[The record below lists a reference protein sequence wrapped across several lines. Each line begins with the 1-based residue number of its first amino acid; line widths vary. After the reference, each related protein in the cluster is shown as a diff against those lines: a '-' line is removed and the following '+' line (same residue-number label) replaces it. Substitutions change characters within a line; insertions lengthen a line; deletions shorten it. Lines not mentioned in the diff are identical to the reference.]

1 MRRAKV
7 VCTIGPSSNT
17 PERIEALIR
26 AGMNVARLNFSHG
39 THEEHA
45 RVIHHIR
52 AIAERLREPIAI
64 LQDLQGP
71 KIRVGRFQH
80 GEVQLTEG
88 QMFSFVTADVLG
100 DETRVSTTYPELA
113 RDVCEGEEILLD
125 DDLLRVRVERIHDE
139 MVDVRVLVGGTL
151 RNNKGMNLPSTRV
164 SIPALTAKDREDLEF
179 GLAHNVDYVALSF
192 VRSGLDIHQLRCYLP
207 EDRYLC
213 PGVIAKI
220 EKPQAVQNLHE
231 IVAAADG
238 IMVARGDL
246 GVELPAEQVPII
258 QKRAIELANSMG
270 KLSITATQ
278 MLESMTVNPL
288 PTRAEAS
295 DVANAIFD
303 GTDAVML
310 SGETAAG
317 RYPIE
322 SVEMMCR
329 IVAEAESSAFF
340 RFDRARV
347 RGADG
352 LQSFAVAISRAAGAA
367 ADDLNVAAIVCFT
380 VGGGT
385 ARLIKSQ
392 RSNRQVV
399 AFTPIEQTWRKMALY
414 RGIRPVHT
422 EVRYETDALIS
433 MVEDRLCEEGLARP
447 GDQLIIVMGVP
458 VGVGTPTNT
467 IKFHAIPFD
476 RPLPPSR

>member
-7 VCTIGPSSNT
+7 VCTIGPASRSE
-17 PERIEALIR
+17 ERLEELVL

-39 THEEHA
+39 SHEDHA
-45 RVIHHIR
+45 LVI
-52 AIAERLREPIAI
+52 ERLRRIADRHRLPIAL

-71 KIRVGRFQH
+71 KIRVGRFEH
-80 GEVQLTEG
+80 GEVMLTEG
-88 QMFSFVTADVLG
+88 QMFSFVTGEVVG

-113 RDVCEGEEILLD
+113 NDVREGEDILLD
-125 DDLLRVRVERIHDE
+125 DGLLRVRVERIVDDV
-139 MVDVRVLVGGTL
+139 VDVRVLVGGRL
-151 RNNKGMNLPSTRV
+151 RNNKGMNLPTTRV

-179 GLAHNVDYVALSF
+179 GLSQGVDYVALSF

-207 EDRYLC
+207 EDRYAC

-231 IVAAADG
+231 ILAAADG

-278 MLESMTVNPL
+278 MLESMTVNPV

-317 RYPIE
+317 AYPIE
-322 SVEMMCR
+322 SVKMMCR

-340 RFDRARV
+340 RFERTQI
-347 RGADG
+347 RGSEG

-367 ADDLNVAAIVCFT
+367 AEDLNVAAIVCFT

-392 RSNRQVV
+392 RTSRQVV
-399 AFTPIEQTWRKMALY
+399 AFTPNEHTYRRMALY
-414 RGIRPVHT
+414 RGIQPVLT

-433 MVEDRLCEEGLARP
+433 LVEDRLIDGGLARP

-467 IKFHAIPFD
+467 IKFHAIPYD
-476 RPLPPSR
+476 RVARNG